1 MIRSLLIHIFLIFS
15 CVGFS
20 QEKIR
25 LYDPAALPEKDLA
38 KVSDR
43 AKKENK
49 HILVLAGGNW
59 CAKCITFD
67 QFCSVNREI
76 DSLLKSDFLLYHLNY
91 SEENENKLI
100 FGKFGYPQ
108 RFGFPV
114 FLVLNEKGERIHTQK
129 SEYLEQGMGYS
140 RRKVY
145 EFLQTWNRKSVQ
157 PEQYK

>member
-1 MIRSLLIHIFLIFS
+1 MIRFLLIHIFLIFS

-25 LYDPAALPEKDLA
+25 LYDPNTLPEKDLA
-38 KVSDR
+38 KMSER

-49 HILVLAGGNW
+49 HILVMAGGNW
-59 CAKCITFD
+59 CVKCITFD
-67 QFCSVNREI
+67 QFCSVNSEI
-76 DSLLKSDFLLYHLNY
+76 DSLLKSDYLRYHLNY
-91 SEENENKLI
+91 SEENENKSV
-100 FGKFGYPQ
+100 FAKFGYPQ

-114 FLVLNEKGERIHTQK
+114 LLVLNEKGERIHTQK